1 MQLFQLSNMNMH
13 HRGAVRARGT
23 GRTFLP
29 FYPNKTNL
37 NIQQKYPHA
46 YNHLQINYYFTI
58 RIRRTDQDLSIHYLF
73 FNQSIKQD
81 KNWKLYLN
89 PCFQYTKTWMLYQHA
104 VFGYE
109 KKEWFLGNSIHM
121 SPDAFGIIFLILQVL
136 VRNFK
141 EIKSSFVSQT
151 CMFKKHWSFRGLR
164 TWDLML
170 K

>member
-13 HRGAVRARGT
+13 HRGAVRAGGT

-46 YNHLQINYYFTI
+46 YNHLQNYYFTI
-58 RIRRTDQDLSIHYLF
+58 RIRRTDQDLAIHYLF
-73 FNQSIKQD
+73 LNQSIKQE

-89 PCFQYTKTWMLYQHA
+89 PCSQYTKTWMLYQHA

-109 KKEWFLGNSIHM
+109 KKE
-121 SPDAFGIIFLILQVL
+121 
-136 VRNFK
+136 
-141 EIKSSFVSQT
+141 
-151 CMFKKHWSFRGLR
+151 
-164 TWDLML
+164 
-170 K
+170 